1 MDATRWNP
9 KDKRLVDKTDIDGK
23 TVLISGEGSR
33 TWLIVVF
40 TGHIIICEESEKNC
54 NVTIG

>member
-9 KDKRLVDKTDIDGK
+9 KDKRLVDKTDIDGE
-23 TVLISGEGSR
+23 TVLISGGEGSR

-40 TGHIIICEESEKNC
+40 TGHIIICEESEKKL
-54 NVTIG
+54 